1 MCLVTFAVGE
11 HSRYPFVL
19 VANRDERYERASAG
33 LHFWDDQPDLL
44 AGRDLEHGGTWLGLT
59 RAGRFATLTNHPFT
73 DWQPHGAVS
82 RGNLVSDF
90 LNGEMSAEE
99 YLDVLRGSRERYEGY
114 HLIFGSVVGEAAG
127 SGAKADETGAEL
139 AGVGA
144 VTGVRAEAASVG
156 QGQSKGKNQ
165 DQNQGGLWVYSNVE
179 DRVERYDRGLHS
191 VGNTYDDLT
200 MHKQT
205 RSCAMLAGYLGL
217 ATSFGVIGDDAAHA
231 QATETL
237 KELASLTTNTR
248 EDLDLNPDELLAFFQ
263 DRVPASNLTVI
274 PDQLPLEIARKNSSI
289 FIQGDYFGTVG
300 STVILVDHDGW
311 VHVKEVRYNQE
322 SIIEISEK
330 QFKLGP
336 SAQSLRPHGQRTN
349 EVTE

>member
-1 MCLVTFAVGE
+1 MCLVTFSVGQ
-11 HSRYPFVL
+11 HARYPFVL
-19 VANRDERYERASAG
+19 VANRDERYERASSG
-33 LHFWDDQPDLL
+33 VHFWDDQPDLL
-44 AGRDLEHGGTWLGLT
+44 AGRDLEYGGTWLGLT
-59 RAGRFATLTNHPFT
+59 RTGRFATLTNHPFT
-73 DWQPHGAVS
+73 DWQPHEPVS

-90 LNGEMSAEE
+90 LTGEMSAEE
-99 YLDVLRGSRERYEGY
+99 YLEVLRGSREQYEGY

-127 SGAKADETGAEL
+127 AQAVANGADFGDT
-139 AGVGA
+139 
-144 VTGVRAEAASVG
+144 S
-156 QGQSKGKNQ
+156 
-165 DQNQGGLWVYSNVE
+165 DQNPDQHHDQNPGQGGLWVYSNVE
-179 DRVERYDRGLHS
+179 DRVERYDHGLHS

-217 ATSFGVIGDDAAHA
+217 AVNFGAIDGDVVHA

-237 KELASLTTNTR
+237 GDLASYSANSR
-248 EDLDLNPDELLAFFQ
+248 EDLDLDVDELLAFFQ

-300 STVILVDHDGW
+300 STVILVDRDGW
-311 VHVKEVRYNQE
+311 VQVKEVRYNQE
-322 SIIEISEK
+322 QMIEITEK

-336 SAQSLRPHGQRTN
+336 SMQSLRPHGQRTN

>member
-1 MCLVTFAVGE
+1 MCLVTFSVGQ

-59 RAGRFATLTNHPFT
+59 RTGRFATLTNHPFT
-73 DWQPHGAVS
+73 DWQPHEPVS
-82 RGNLVSDF
+82 RGNLVSDY

-99 YLDVLRGSRERYEGY
+99 YLELLRGSREQYEGY
-114 HLIFGSVVGEAAG
+114 HLIFGSVVDEAAG
-127 SGAKADETGAEL
+127 TQVGLGANGADLGD
-139 AGVGA
+139 GD
-144 VTGVRAEAASVG
+144 
-156 QGQSKGKNQ
+156 
-165 DQNQGGLWVYSNVE
+165 DQNHVLGGLWVYSNVE
-179 DRVERYDRGLHS
+179 DRFKRYDHGLHS

-217 ATSFGVIGDDAAHA
+217 AVSFGVIGGDLAHT

-237 KELASLTTNTR
+237 GDLASLSANPR
-248 EDLDLNPDELLAFFQ
+248 EDLDLDVDELLAFFQ

-300 STVILVDHDGW
+300 STVILVDRDGW
-311 VHVKEVRYNQE
+311 VQVKEVRYNQAH
-322 SIIEISEK
+322 IIEISEK

-336 SAQSLRPHGQRTN
+336 SMQSLRPHGKRTN

>member
-59 RAGRFATLTNHPFT
+59 RSGRFATLTNHPFT
-73 DWQPHGAVS
+73 DWQSHDPVS

-99 YLDVLRGSRERYEGY
+99 YLDVLRESRERYEGY

-127 SGAKADETGAEL
+127 SGADADGSGA
-139 AGVGA
+139 G
-144 VTGVRAEAASVG
+144 TGVRAEAAGVD
-156 QGQSKGKNQ
+156 QGQKHR
-165 DQNQGGLWVYSNVE
+165 QNQGGLWVYSNVE
-179 DRVERYDRGLHS
+179 DRVECYDRGVHS

-205 RSCAMLAGYLGL
+205 RSCAMLGGYLGL
-217 ATSFGVIGDDAAHA
+217 ATSFGVVGDDAAHA

-237 KELASLTTNTR
+237 KELTSWTANTR
-248 EDLDLNPDELLAFFQ
+248 EDLELNPDELLAFFQ

-300 STVILVDHDGW
+300 STVILVDRDGW
-311 VHVKEVRYNQE
+311 VQVKEVRYNQE